1 MSAKYSFRIKS
12 GTELEQVL
20 DEIMAGTTNQKELL
34 DKHYAW
40 NTVWTAW
47 ALGRFSDNF
56 SLSRAGA
63 SYTDVVPN
71 TIVQSQVV
79 QADQIAGTPSNDN
92 QPQVEQIRFP
102 GVPIIDDPMPNFRKP
117 SWFESMRLAVRAGK
131 HISLSGPPGIGKST
145 AVAQLAAEEHKPLVH
160 IGADA
165 GLRRRDLTGNTEL
178 INGHTSFMVAEY
190 VTAAIN
196 GWWAIIDEANAAE
209 PDAIMMLNSQIAPP
223 YIINFYGKS
232 APVHPD
238 FRLFITYNHGLVGTK
253 PLPDSFK
260 DRFFPIKLGFPSD
273 EQLRRLLE
281 ANGMPEDGASAA
293 GHNWSTVGNA
303 IVKFG
308 RMAWEAHE
316 KGQMR
321 YQITPRRLMDAAWLL
336 KSWDNT
342 STDKVTD
349 ALEMAV
355 LNAVDNTAEV
365 TQLKRILDTIKNELM
380 YGRL

>member
-178 INGHTSFMVAEY
+178 INGHTSFSPAF
-190 VTAAIN
+190 APHLACLAI
-196 GWWAIIDEANAAE
+196 
-209 PDAIMMLNSQIAPP
+209 
-223 YIINFYGKS
+223 
-232 APVHPD
+232 
-238 FRLFITYNHGLVGTK
+238 
-253 PLPDSFK
+253 
-260 DRFFPIKLGFPSD
+260 
-273 EQLRRLLE
+273 
-281 ANGMPEDGASAA
+281 
-293 GHNWSTVGNA
+293 
-303 IVKFG
+303 
-308 RMAWEAHE
+308 
-316 KGQMR
+316 
-321 YQITPRRLMDAAWLL
+321 
-336 KSWDNT
+336 
-342 STDKVTD
+342 
-349 ALEMAV
+349 
-355 LNAVDNTAEV
+355 
-365 TQLKRILDTIKNELM
+365 
-380 YGRL
+380 